1 MGNNSTQMVTGK
13 AFEYAILS
21 EFKEKLNKV
30 TNVEVIKNDAYGV
43 AKKCFNE
50 FQHQEQG
57 RYLLTASFAVNFL
70 MDIEPRLS
78 NDIDENDV
86 LQLEILTDYQGQ
98 LGDVRDI
105 LAIRVL
111 QKWEI
116 GVSAKNNHRAVKHSR
131 LSSDID
137 FGAKWLGEKCS
148 DTYFSEV
155 NPIFN
160 ELKKI
165 QQESNRTEK
174 WSSLSDKNLTV
185 YIPVLD
191 AFKKELHR
199 LYLTNPNKIASSLI
213 EYLVGNKDFYKVIKS
228 DNAVEI
234 QAYNLYGTL
243 NLPFQDIQPKFNT
256 PQITPPSEILDI
268 SYKQNSQTTLIV
280 TFNNEWTLSFRIH
293 NASSRVE
300 PSLKFDINLINAPH
314 SLFINK
320 LSIPQELT

>member
-13 AFEYAILS
+13 AFEYAILI

-43 AKKCFNE
+43 AKNCFNE
-50 FQHQEQG
+50 FQYQEKG

-105 LAIRVL
+105 LAIRVV

-137 FGAKWLGEKCS
+137 FGEKWLGQKCS
-148 DTYFSEV
+148 DAYFSEV
-155 NPIFN
+155 NPIFKK
-160 ELKKI
+160 LKTI
-165 QQESNRTEK
+165 QKESNRTEK

-185 YIPVLD
+185 YVPVLD
-191 AFKKELHR
+191 AFKKELYQ

-228 DNAVEI
+228 DDAVEI

-243 NLPFQDIQPKFNT
+243 NLPFQDIQPKFKT
-256 PQITPPSEILDI
+256 PQVTLPSEIIDI
-268 SYKQNSQTTLIV
+268 SYKNNSQTTLIV
-280 TFNNEWTLSFRIH
+280 TFNNDWALSFRIH
-293 NASSRVE
+293 NASSRIE

-320 LSIPQELT
+320 LYVPQELV